1 MIALTPDFSAMRL
14 TQETE
19 ASSSRGLM
27 VSISVTPIPRSTC
40 SILIFWTISPM
51 TVRPVPGCG
60 WWPVMAVVELSRT
73 TSTIFA

>member
-40 SILIFWTISPM
+40 SISVSYTHLVYARSDQ
-51 TVRPVPGCG
+51 
-60 WWPVMAVVELSRT
+60 AVWHTAQLSG
-73 TSTIFA
+73 